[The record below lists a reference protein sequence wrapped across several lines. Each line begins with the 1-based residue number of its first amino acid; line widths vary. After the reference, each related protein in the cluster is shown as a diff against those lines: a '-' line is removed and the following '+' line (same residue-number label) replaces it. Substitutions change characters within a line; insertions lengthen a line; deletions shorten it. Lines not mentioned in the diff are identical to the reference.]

1 MKMKST
7 LIGCLAA
14 VTIGIGA
21 ASAAQPSND
30 KTPAATESPAPAAA
44 MKAPAAAMKTPDA
57 AMKTPDAMKAPAAMS
72 ASDAFIT
79 KQAPGTLRAPKLV
92 GVAVY
97 DSEDKSVGKIADLLL
112 DKEGS
117 VKAVVIGIGGFL
129 GIGTKDVAVP
139 YSEIHWQTEPRKV
152 EVGQPGAGAAATT
165 AGTAAKPEVKTIPT
179 AETEA
184 YQGYP
189 DKAMLNMTQAELK
202 TAPEFHYA
210 ENPDTKVR
218 AGAVEGATPAHKN

>member
-1 MKMKST
+1 MKST

-14 VTIGIGA
+14 VTLGIGA
-21 ASAAQPSND
+21 ASAAQPSTD
-30 KTPAATESPAPAAA
+30 KTPTAAESP
-44 MKAPAAAMKTPDA
+44 APAAAMKTPDA
-57 AMKTPDAMKAPAAMS
+57 AMKTPAAAETPAAAMKAAASMS
-72 ASDAFIT
+72 AGEAFIT

-112 DKEGS
+112 DKNGS

-129 GIGTKDVAVP
+129 GIGTKDIAVP
-139 YSEIHWQTEPRKV
+139 YSDIHWQTAPRKV
-152 EVGQPGAGAAATT
+152 EVAQPGAGAASTT
-165 AGTAAKPEVKTIPT
+165 AAAPAQPAVKTIPT
-179 AETEA
+179 ADTEA

-202 TAPEFHYA
+202 SAPDFHYA
-210 ENPDTKVR
+210 EDPSTKVR
-218 AGAVEGATPAHKN
+218 AEAVGGGTAPATNK